1 MITKTKK
8 SPQSWALDVVVMGT
22 VSAIVWFFVQ
32 FIAPPQPYTDV
43 KVVGVAQT
51 HGGIIVSATF
61 TEGECAFRSMSVYAE
76 QAGSESAV
84 DWVPI
89 DGSPNQAYDRAQ
101 GKAHLVVK
109 IYTFDSYPQTINIW
123 TDHDCKNEQVRK
135 RFATVTLPLK
145 AAT

>member
-1 MITKTKK
+1 MKKQAKTLK
-8 SPQSWALDVVVMGT
+8 SYALDFLVMGT
-22 VSAIVWFFVQ
+22 VGALVFSFVMH
-32 FIAPPQPYTDV
+32 IAPPVPYTDV